1 MSHKISLL
9 KPFGAMVE
17 ATDHNAQAADLDIVM
32 LRDLFK
38 SQHLVLLRG
47 FKTFADNEA
56 FTSFCELWGE
66 ISVWPFGK
74 VLELVEHQ
82 KPTDHIF
89 DSSYVPM
96 HWDGMYRP
104 QVPEHQIFRCVSAP
118 LSGQG
123 GRTTFS
129 NTLIALKN
137 ASAEEKALWQK
148 ATGTYQRKME
158 FYSSKTVSAIITE
171 HPHHG
176 FSVLR
181 YNEPPSDEQGR
192 FLNPPDL
199 EFSGVDPLEA
209 AVLHQSLKDALYSP
223 ACFYAH
229 EWQTGD
235 VVIADNLSLLHG
247 REKFVSGSPRH
258 LQRVHVLSD
267 PPYNNPALRS
277 HE

>member
-1 MSHKISLL
+1 MDHKISSLE
-9 KPFGAMVE
+9 PFGAILE
-17 ATDHNAQAADLDIVM
+17 ATEKKTKVTDLDLWI
-32 LRDLFK
+32 LQDLFE

-47 FKTFADNEA
+47 FQA
-56 FTSFCELWGE
+56 FEDTANFVRFCERWGE

-74 VLELVEHQ
+74 VLELVEHE

-104 QVPEHQIFRCVSAP
+104 QVPEYQIFRCVSAP

-129 NTLIALKN
+129 NTVLALKN
-137 ASAEEKALWQK
+137 ASSQDKALWQK
-148 ATGTYQRKME
+148 AIGTYQRKME
-158 FYSSKTVSAIITE
+158 FYSSKTVSSIVTE
-171 HPHHG
+171 HPHRG
-176 FSVLR
+176 FPVLR

-199 EFSGVDPLEA
+199 EFTGVDPEQA
-209 AVLHQSLKDALYSP
+209 TALHQSLKEALYSR

-267 PPYNNPALRS
+267 PPYDNPALRS